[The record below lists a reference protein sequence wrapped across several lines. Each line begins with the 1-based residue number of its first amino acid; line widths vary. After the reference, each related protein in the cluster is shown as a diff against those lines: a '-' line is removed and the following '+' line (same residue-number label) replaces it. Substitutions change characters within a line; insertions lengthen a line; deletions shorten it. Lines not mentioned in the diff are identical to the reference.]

1 MPETPRPETPKSKT
15 PRSKTPT
22 PDTLPSGGPVSGSAD
37 GIGEDAF
44 RAATGRPRADW
55 FAVLDAAGAAEWK
68 HPSIAAWLGE
78 QHGVPAWWC
87 QSLTVA
93 YEQARGLRLP
103 GQRADG
109 SFEVSASKTFPA
121 EQEEALDQVVRAVS
135 DALGHG
141 PAGQRREAVYATA
154 RWSLGDTGRILATAG
169 PTKNGRTPVS
179 LTHQRIPGPEQ
190 VAEARA
196 ELRRLLAGAGQ

>member
-1 MPETPRPETPKSKT
+1 MT
-15 PRSKTPT
+15 
-22 PDTLPSGGPVSGSAD
+22 GPVSSSAD
-37 GIGEDAF
+37 GIGEDALL
-44 RAATGRPRADW
+44 AATGRPRADW
-55 FAVLDAAGAAEWK
+55 FAALDAAGASEWK

-109 SFEVSASKTFPA
+109 TFEVSASKTYPS
-121 EQEEALDQVVRAVS
+121 EQQVALDLVVRAVS
-135 DALGHG
+135 DALGQG

-154 RWSLGDTGRILATAG
+154 RWSLGDSGRILATAG
-169 PTKNGRTPVS
+169 PTKDGRTSVS
-179 LTHQRIPGPEQ
+179 LTHQRLAGPEQ

-196 ELRRLLAGAGQ
+196 ELRRLLAAAGQ